1 LGDGIRV
8 DGFAPVV
15 KTPEGTQGF
24 VLLPKGW
31 TVERTYGW
39 FHCSGRRNID
49 YQRLP
54 ASKKGFIHIA
64 MIRQMVSRFA

>member
-1 LGDGIRV
+1 LIHP
-8 DGFAPVV
+8 DGFARVV

-24 VLLPKGW
+24 VLLPKGP

-39 FHCSGRRNID
+39 FHCSRRRNVD

-64 MIRQMVSRFA
+64 MIRLMLGRLA